1 MAHFLRLRDDLTSG
15 AARSLF
21 KAVMACIV
29 ASVALLTPRTA
40 DAQTTPTAE
49 PTPCAASVAA
59 PVTTK
64 TSPAGVAVAAP
75 RPRLAAA
82 PLAQPT
88 CAPNLKR
95 WSLTFA
101 PDYALSV
108 GSDDN
113 ASLTKPQTAGLGS
126 SYALSYM
133 INKQSSD
140 MDGEGLRLSYV
151 RSYANDTSDKVLRN
165 LIGAFNSRSVNA
177 ITDTLKLTQEFDGP
191 EVERYEVEA
200 GYTYRHP
207 SCCGASN
214 ATFNPAGEFHTAYLS
229 VDYFFGPTEVIG
241 FQDDP
246 NQPSKSRI
254 LDVVVQLSKGPHNTS
269 TAYLQSLGPGN
280 TDAGAKILLNV
291 SPTWTTRLG
300 SDPRNY
306 AVVSYQHSEQ
316 YFDNTPHPVY
326 FNDYSVAIKRD
337 LNARLTIGAQL
348 SSLTE
353 KNSSPQFQLPSSL
366 RHAQIDLVAKYKVL
380 P

>member
-1 MAHFLRLRDDLTSG
+1 MAHILRLRGDG
-15 AARSLF
+15 ASRLLSN
-21 KAVMACIV
+21 AVMAGVLAGVTLLIPHV
-29 ASVALLTPRTA
+29 AG
-40 DAQTTPTAE
+40 AQTTPRAE
-49 PTPCAASVAA
+49 PTPCASSSAA
-59 PVTTK
+59 AVTPK
-64 TSPAGVAVAAP
+64 TSPPGVAGAAP
-75 RPRLAAA
+75 RPGPSAI

-88 CAPNLKR
+88 CAPNPKR

-113 ASLTKPQTAGLGS
+113 ASLAKPQTSGLGS
-126 SYALSYM
+126 SYASSYV
-133 INKQSSD
+133 ISKRTSD
-140 MDGEGLRLSYV
+140 VDGEALRLSYV
-151 RSYANDTSDKVLRN
+151 RSYANETSDKVLRN
-165 LIGAFNSRSVNA
+165 LIGAFNVRSVNS
-177 ITDTLKLTQEFDGP
+177 ITDTVKLTQEFDGP
-191 EVERYEVEA
+191 NEVERYEVEA

-207 SCCGASN
+207 SCCGATN

-229 VDYFFGPTEVIG
+229 VDYFFGPTDVFG
-241 FQDDP
+241 YQDDP
-246 NQPSKSRI
+246 KQPNTSRI
-254 LDVVVQLSKGPHNTS
+254 FDVLVQVSKGPHNTS

-280 TDAGAKILLNV
+280 SDAGAKTLLNI

-316 YFDNTPHPVY
+316 YFDDTPQPVY
-326 FNDYSVAIKRD
+326 FNDYSVAVKRD
-337 LNARLTIGAQL
+337 LNARLTLGVQL